1 MTIEIEDAAL
11 ARFLDGPAPHGSG
24 EPTGFTTAREELALA
39 LEGQAPRLSRLVFD
53 RLGPA
58 HTAELAQ
65 VVRRAVAVGIRR
77 RLDAELADRM
87 HGLYAVLEDGLEM
100 VEPDCVAP
108 EYPTCVHC
116 GGELHWDEGM
126 GVWKVQNS
134 MGWTDQCPPSSDRYH
149 RPPDLVSHG

>member
-58 HTAELAQ
+58 HTAELAL

-77 RLDAELADRM
+77 RAAGEVQERLEGAYDLLLTGLDQITDGCTTGEDEAD
-87 HGLYAVLEDGLEM
+87 A
-100 VEPDCVAP
+100 
-108 EYPTCVHC
+108 
-116 GGELHWDEGM
+116 
-126 GVWKVQNS
+126 Q
-134 MGWTDQCPPSSDRYH
+134 Q
-149 RPPDLVSHG
+149 

>member
-11 ARFLDGPAPHGSG
+11 ARFLEGPAPHGSG
-24 EPTGFTTAREELALA
+24 EPSGFTTAREELAAA

-77 RLDAELADRM
+77 RADLEVRESLAGAYELLVAGLDQVTDGCTTPEAEADPEPEQPPISWCRIFGV
-87 HGLYAVLEDGLEM
+87 GLPCASLCT
-100 VEPDCVAP
+100 DCATTYRAGR
-108 EYPTCVHC
+108 EA
-116 GGELHWDEGM
+116 
-126 GVWKVQNS
+126 
-134 MGWTDQCPPSSDRYH
+134 H
-149 RPPDLVSHG
+149 RG

>member
-24 EPTGFTTAREELALA
+24 KPTGFTTAREELALA
-39 LEGQAPRLSRLVFD
+39 LEGQAPALSKLVFD

-77 RLDAELADRM
+77 RAAGEVQERLEGAYDLLVEGLNQITDCEAIEDDRPGDCPHEICRLGHDA
-87 HGLYAVLEDGLEM
+87 GQCGW
-100 VEPDCVAP
+100 CP
-108 EYPTCVHC
+108 ECHPEVPEWT
-116 GGELHWDEGM
+116 GG
-126 GVWKVQNS
+126 
-134 MGWTDQCPPSSDRYH
+134 
-149 RPPDLVSHG
+149 